1 MRRVEKSL
9 LVMMMLLVC
18 MVFAMPISVDA
29 KNKVKKR
36 SMTIDLNMDGKSI
49 YFSPINLYKYSKV
62 KVSCGNK
69 KVLSAKYVNHKEIGK
84 SIHIKVKK
92 PGKTNVIIK
101 LYKKSKVAKTFRY
114 TVKVIGKGQ
123 DGYKAVAKKAFKIQN
138 SYRRAKGKKD
148 LEWSEELYKFALYRL
163 KTSGYDRHK
172 NLDRDTD
179 KYFGVF
185 AGAYDISFGENLA
198 SGPSEAKKVMVL
210 WKGSE
215 GHYYNLLRAGYKC
228 GAIAKYKEDWCA
240 IFSEEDASKFK
251 NWKDDGGKVKAVT
264 VKRFD
269 DSSNSYIADSS
280 ILYYEEGKK
289 WDTSESKRIGK
300 ESGLIVY
307 LEIGKT
313 YVFTERVAP
322 DGLDKAESV
331 MITVTKDGPSEVI
344 LKN

>member
-1 MRRVEKSL
+1 
-9 LVMMMLLVC
+9 MMLLVC

-29 KNKVKKR
+29 KSKVKKR

-148 LEWSEELYKFALYRL
+148 LEWSEDLYKFALYRL

-300 ESGLIVY
+300 ESGLVVY

>member
-29 KNKVKKR
+29 KSKVKKR

-148 LEWSEELYKFALYRL
+148 LEWSEELYKFAMYRL
-163 KTSGYDRHK
+163 KTSGFDRHV
-172 NLDRDTD
+172 NLDRDTE
-179 KYFGVF
+179 KYFGSF

-251 NWKDDGGKVKAVT
+251 NWKDDGGKVKAIT

-269 DSSNSYIADSS
+269 NSSNSYIADSS

-300 ESGLIVY
+300 ESGLVVY

-322 DGLDKAESV
+322 DGLEKAESV
-331 MITVTKDGPSEVI
+331 TITVTKDGPSEVI

>member
-18 MVFAMPISVDA
+18 MVFSMPISVDA

-240 IFSEEDASKFK
+240 IFSEEDASKFI

-269 DSSNSYIADSS
+269 NSSNSYIADSS

-300 ESGLIVY
+300 ESGLVVY

-322 DGLDKAESV
+322 DGLEKAESV
-331 MITVTKDGPSEVI
+331 TITVTKDGPSEVI

>member
-1 MRRVEKSL
+1 
-9 LVMMMLLVC
+9 MMMLLVC

-29 KNKVKKR
+29 KSKVKKR

-240 IFSEEDASKFK
+240 IFSEEDAIKFK

-300 ESGLIVY
+300 ESGLVVY

>member
-18 MVFAMPISVDA
+18 MVFSMPISVDA

-215 GHYYNLLRAGYKC
+215 GHYYNLLRAVYKC
-228 GAIAKYKEDWCA
+228 GAIAKYKEDWSSFPCQIEMVWKA
-240 IFSEEDASKFK
+240 IVPMMIMKHPLVLPDIQEIPED
-251 NWKDDGGKVKAVT
+251 WH
-264 VKRFD
+264 
-269 DSSNSYIADSS
+269 IA
-280 ILYYEEGKK
+280 
-289 WDTSESKRIGK
+289 
-300 ESGLIVY
+300 
-307 LEIGKT
+307 
-313 YVFTERVAP
+313 
-322 DGLDKAESV
+322 
-331 MITVTKDGPSEVI
+331 
-344 LKN
+344 

>member
-1 MRRVEKSL
+1 MRRVEKNL
-9 LVMMMLLVC
+9 FVMMMVLVC

-29 KNKVKKR
+29 KSKAKKI

-49 YFSPINLYKYSKV
+49 YFSPTNLYKYSKV
-62 KVSCGNK
+62 KVSCGNS
-69 KVLSAKYVNHKEIGK
+69 KVLSVKYVNHKEIGK

-92 PGKTNVIIK
+92 AGKVNVTVK
-101 LYKKSKVAKTFRY
+101 LYKKGKVAKTFRY
-114 TVKVIGKGQ
+114 TVRVIGKGQ

-148 LEWSEELYKFALYRL
+148 LEWSEELYKFAMYRL
-163 KTSGYDRHK
+163 KTSGFDRHV
-172 NLDRDTD
+172 NLDRDTE
-179 KYFGVF
+179 KYFGSF

-251 NWKDDGGKVKAVT
+251 NWKDDGGKVKAIT

-269 DSSNSYIADSS
+269 NSSNSYIADSS

-300 ESGLIVY
+300 ESGLVVY

-322 DGLDKAESV
+322 DGLEKAESV
-331 MITVTKDGPSEVI
+331 TITVTKDGPSEVI

>member
-1 MRRVEKSL
+1 
-9 LVMMMLLVC
+9 MMMLLVC
-18 MVFAMPISVDA
+18 MVFAMPTSVDA

-300 ESGLIVY
+300 ESGLVVY

-331 MITVTKDGPSEVI
+331 MITVTKDGPTEVI

>member
-9 LVMMMLLVC
+9 LVMMMVIVC

-29 KNKVKKR
+29 KGKAKKR

-49 YFSPINLYKYSKV
+49 YFSPTNLYKYSKV

-92 PGKTNVIIK
+92 PGKANVTIK

-172 NLDRDTD
+172 NLDRDTE
-179 KYFGVF
+179 KYFGSF

-198 SGPSEAKKVMVL
+198 SGPSEAKKVMIL

-240 IFSEEDASKFK
+240 IFSEEDASKFI

-300 ESGLIVY
+300 ESGLVVY

-322 DGLDKAESV
+322 DGLEKAESV
-331 MITVTKDGPSEVI
+331 TITVTKDGPSEVI

>member
-1 MRRVEKSL
+1 
-9 LVMMMLLVC
+9 MMMLLVC
-18 MVFAMPISVDA
+18 MVFAMPTSVDA

-251 NWKDDGGKVKAVT
+251 NWQDDGGKVKAVT

-300 ESGLIVY
+300 ESGLVVY

-331 MITVTKDGPSEVI
+331 MITVTKDGPTEVI

>member
-1 MRRVEKSL
+1 
-9 LVMMMLLVC
+9 MMMLLVC
-18 MVFAMPISVDA
+18 MVFSMPISVDA

-210 WKGSE
+210 GKGSE

-269 DSSNSYIADSS
+269 NSSNSYIADSS

-300 ESGLIVY
+300 ESGLVVY

-331 MITVTKDGPSEVI
+331 TITVTKDGPSEVI

>member
-1 MRRVEKSL
+1 
-9 LVMMMLLVC
+9 MMMLLVC
-18 MVFAMPISVDA
+18 MVFSMPISVDA

-210 WKGSE
+210 WKGS
-215 GHYYNLLRAGYKC
+215 
-228 GAIAKYKEDWCA
+228 I
-240 IFSEEDASKFK
+240 IFFK
-251 NWKDDGGKVKAVT
+251 
-264 VKRFD
+264 
-269 DSSNSYIADSS
+269 
-280 ILYYEEGKK
+280 
-289 WDTSESKRIGK
+289 
-300 ESGLIVY
+300 
-307 LEIGKT
+307 
-313 YVFTERVAP
+313 
-322 DGLDKAESV
+322 
-331 MITVTKDGPSEVI
+331 
-344 LKN
+344 

>member
-18 MVFAMPISVDA
+18 MVFSMPISVDA

-300 ESGLIVY
+300 ESGLVVY

-331 MITVTKDGPSEVI
+331 TITVTKDGPSEVI